1 MRITNIETHIVGN
14 PWKNWVFV
22 LVETDEGIIGVGE
35 GSVNVFGKTT
45 EQAVREL
52 APHVVGMDPFQTE
65 MIGQKLVRDVYSE
78 GGQIHRSAVCAIEV
92 ACWDI
97 IGKALNQPIY
107 NFLGGRCHERVRAY
121 ANGWYRG
128 DRTPEMFH
136 RQAKEVV
143 AAGYT
148 ALKFDPFGA
157 EWRIMDPYEE
167 DLSLDIIAA
176 VRDAVGPKVD
186 VLVEG
191 HNRFSPAI
199 AIKLSERMA
208 PYRPTWFEE
217 PVAHQHVTALVEVAR
232 NSAVPIATGESL
244 TSTQQFAELLSYNAV
259 SILQP
264 EIHHLGG
271 LLPAKKVCGMVDAFY
286 GVVAPHNAQGPV
298 STAMC
303 LQLAACT
310 PNFFVQEIFDEYNV
324 AWEQDLV
331 DFPTCVEDGWI
342 EIPERPG
349 LGVILNLD
357 ECRKHPYERAYF
369 LPLFKPGWEK
379 REGTIEP

>member
-1 MRITNIETHIVGN
+1 MKISKIDTYVVGN

-22 LVETDEGIIGVGE
+22 TVETDDGLVGVGE
-35 GSVNVFGKTT
+35 GTVNAFGRTA

-52 APHVVGMDPFQTE
+52 APHVLGMDPFQIEILT
-65 MIGQKLVRDVYSE
+65 QKLIRDVYSE
-78 GGQIHRSAVCAIEV
+78 GGHIHRSAVCAIEV

-107 NFLGGRCHERVRAY
+107 NFLGGRCHQRVRAY

-136 RQAKEVV
+136 ANARKVV
-143 AAGYT
+143 EAGYT

-186 VLVEG
+186 ILVEG
-191 HNRFSPAI
+191 HNRFSPSVAV
-199 AIKLSERMA
+199 KLSHRMA

-217 PVAHQHVTALVEVAR
+217 PIAHQHVAALAEVAR
-232 NSAVPIATGESL
+232 QSAVPIATGESL
-244 TSTQQFAELLSYNAV
+244 SSSHQFAELLATNTV

-271 LLPAKKVCGMVDAFY
+271 LLNAKKVCAMVDAFY

-310 PNFFVQEIFDEYNV
+310 PNFFVQEIFDEFNV

-331 DFPTCVEDGWI
+331 DFPAYVVDGYI
-342 EIPERPG
+342 EIPDRPG
-349 LGVILNLD
+349 LGVCLNLD
-357 ECRKHPYERAYF
+357 ECARYPYEGSYY

-379 REGTIEP
+379 REGTVEP